1 MPGAM
6 ARLVKRTATFPEA
19 RGRRN
24 LPAIFSTASCA
35 TRPIVGPPSLFRLS
49 NRYFRYSRIIERN
62 GETAIKRLHIHVSVP
77 NIDQAI
83 AFYSTLF
90 DAPPVVVKD
99 DYAKWMLDDPR
110 VNLAISSRARGVGI
124 DHVGIQ
130 VDAPDELAALATRLK
145 AAGNATFDQEA
156 TTCCYANSDKSW
168 VTDTA
173 GVRWE
178 TFFTHGEA
186 TSYGED
192 EVLPERSSSACCAP
206 KAACC

>member
-1 MPGAM
+1 M
-6 ARLVKRTATFPEA
+6 
-19 RGRRN
+19 
-24 LPAIFSTASCA
+24 
-35 TRPIVGPPSLFRLS
+35 
-49 NRYFRYSRIIERN
+49 
-62 GETAIKRLHIHVSVP
+62 KRLHLHVSVP
-77 NIDQAI
+77 DLEPAI

-90 DAPPVVVKD
+90 DAAPTLTRQ

-110 VNLAISSRARGVGI
+110 VNFALSARNRASGV

-130 VDAPDELAALATRLK
+130 VDSPGELGVLAGRLK
-145 AAGNATFDQEA
+145 AAGAVTFDQEA
-156 TTCCYANSDKSW
+156 TTCCYAQSDKSW

-192 EVLPERSSSACCAP
+192 EILPAASCCGPKPQSACC
-206 KAACC
+206 